1 MIELRP
7 FTGLGH
13 ADHGWLNARH
23 HFSFANYH
31 DPKRMGWG
39 ALRVWNDDQIAAGT
53 GFARHGHRNMEIIT
67 FVTKGAISHRDSLG
81 NEGRTEAGDVQ
92 VMSAGKGILHEEYN
106 YEPGETTLFQIWIE
120 PAAPGGTPYWDTAR
134 FPRDERKGQL
144 VTLASGRQDAPA
156 SALPIRQD
164 ASILGAT
171 LAPGDTVTYAMAPGR
186 LAYLVALGAP
196 VHLGGIEIGH
206 RSAAAIHD
214 EERLEISAPAQNTSA
229 AEIILADVP
238 PAP

>member
-1 MIELRP
+1 MIDLRP
-7 FTGLGH
+7 FAGLGH

-31 DPKRMGWG
+31 DPDRMGWG

-53 GFARHGHRNMEIIT
+53 GFARHSHRNMEIIT
-67 FVTKGAISHRDSLG
+67 FVTQGAISHRDSLG

-92 VMSAGKGILHEEYN
+92 VMSAGKGIQHEEYN
-106 YEPGETTLFQIWIE
+106 HEPGETRLFQIWIE
-120 PAAPGGTPYWDTAR
+120 PASPGGNPYWNTAR
-134 FPRDERKGQL
+134 FPRGERAGQL
-144 VTLASGRQDAPA
+144 VTLASGMADAPD

-171 LAPGDTVTYAMAPGR
+171 LAPGDTVSYTLAPGR
-186 LAYLVALGAP
+186 FAYLVVFGAP
-196 VHLGGIEIGH
+196 VRLGGIEVGH
-206 RSAAAIHD
+206 RSAVAIRD
-214 EERLEISAPAQNTSA
+214 EDRLEIIAPADNTGP
-229 AEIILADVP
+229 AEIVLADVP